1 MAKAKI
7 SFGEYKSEVANYVI
21 NKYKGKVK
29 RMAINHDPMLGNAVN
44 VYLEFLVP
52 IDEADELEMYKRILK
67 VIDVIA
73 EGKEP
78 NNVS

>member
-1 MAKAKI
+1 MAKSNI
-7 SFGEYKSEVANYVI
+7 SFDTYKHEMATYTI
-21 NKYKGKVK
+21 NKYKGKVNK
-29 RMAINHDPMLGNAVN
+29 LAINNDPMLGNSVR
-44 VYLEFLVP
+44 VHIEFLVP